1 MPQTKLIETSAAQ
14 DFLKTVYM
22 LQTQS
27 DRVSTHRLAEVLSIS
42 APSVSDMA
50 ARLSADGL
58 IDYRKY
64 YGVRLTEAGASIAQA
79 VVRRHERIEQFLVH
93 DLGYTADEAHCEAAS
108 YWQPH
113 PARRDTVY
121 FPLFSFGAV
130 LSRLDRCASQQW
142 QPTKSHAVDALN
154 PVWKDALS
162 LP

>member
-1 MPQTKLIETSAAQ
+1 MPQTKSIETRAAQ

-79 VVRRHERIEQFLVH
+79 VMRRHERIEQFLVH
-93 DLGYTADEAHCEAAS
+93 DLGYTADEAHCEAELME
-108 YWQPH
+108 H
-113 PARRDTVY
+113 
-121 FPLFSFGAV
+121 AV
-130 LSRLDRCASQQW
+130 SNRL
-142 QPTKSHAVDALN
+142 VDALEHKLLTQ
-154 PVWKDALS
+154 PKTCAEEKSDIM
-162 LP
+162 PETD